1 MSQSDRLNRISNEDL
16 NAVIRLR
23 RNSAFARQYL
33 ESGIHTRTFPET
45 LLQYSGL
52 DDLPALRLKLFRLQE
67 LEGEP
72 SGDSLRRKIDNWL
85 KGKTATT
92 SREQLI
98 RICFA
103 LDMDLE
109 SAQNFIATVGEGGLH
124 YRNPVELTWLYGL
137 RNHMDYNR
145 VLNLQRLI
153 ACVRIGGEGTTA
165 QIIEEFDKIRTV
177 DEFVLFVSR
186 NAQSLGRLHNT
197 AYRHFRR
204 FMAILTGPQG
214 SPNGVQEETYTV
226 RDVVRMYLSMPG
238 QPNKRG
244 EAGGEDGVLASILN
258 RHWPDEVLLS
268 RIITRQIDVPR
279 KVLTLLFLV
288 TDGADDDASDSDDP
302 AELFAD
308 RYRRLNQLL
317 EACGFCQLDP
327 RNTFD
332 WLALYCMYC
341 EEDTEVS
348 ERMRE
353 VLADNMDRDRAGQDN
368 A

>member
-1 MSQSDRLNRISNEDL
+1 MSQSDRLTRISAEDMD
-16 NAVIRLR
+16 AVVRLR

-33 ESGIHTRTFPET
+33 ESGIHTRSFPET

-52 DDLPALRLKLFRLQE
+52 SDMVELRLGLFRLQD
-67 LEGEP
+67 LEGEA

-85 KGKTATT
+85 KGKTTAN

-103 LDMDLE
+103 LRMDLE
-109 SAQNFIATVGEGGLH
+109 NAQNFIATVGEGGLH

-137 RNHMDYNR
+137 RNGLDYNR
-145 VLNLQRLI
+145 VLNLQRMI

-165 QIIEEFDKIRTV
+165 NIMEEFNNVRTV

-186 NAQSLGRLHNT
+186 KARSLGTLHNT

-204 FMAILTGPQG
+204 LLAILTGPEN
-214 SPNGVQEETYTV
+214 SPNGVVEETYTV

-238 QPNKRG
+238 QKEN
-244 EAGGEDGVLASILN
+244 GGGSGVLPSILK
-258 RHWPDEVLLS
+258 RHWPDEVLIS
-268 RIITRQIDVPR
+268 RILTRQIDVPR

-288 TDGADDDASDSDDP
+288 TDGADDNASDSDDP

-308 RYRRLNQLL
+308 RYRRLNLL
-317 EACGFCQLDP
+317 LDECGFCQLDP

-341 EEDTEVS
+341 DEDTEAS
-348 ERMRE
+348 ERMRQ
-353 VLADNMDRDRAGQDN
+353 VLAENMDRARRD
-368 A
+368 